1 MIAKFIREIFIFLFV
16 SGISRLLPFLLTPI
30 FTHYLVPE
38 EMGRLELIL
47 SLYNIFMVFGM
58 CQLDTALQRYFYQ
71 SKSIP
76 KSTFISVLRFSFG
89 TLIIY
94 LISIPVMTSLLS
106 LGSSAYIELGLSG
119 FCVLFANLY
128 IVNSLTIRYARTIK
142 YVIFINIVQTSL
154 FAGLACYTVIKLNSG
169 IKGYFFAL
177 LISYIVSV
185 VTSIVILKNEF
196 SVKNTQADFKKLIE
210 FSLPQLPGRIASVMA
225 QYGNRFILYAIF
237 TQSTIG
243 LFALA
248 NKISA
253 LMLVGVSAFCMV
265 WYPLLYNEN
274 NNAAIESTRKIFRLV
289 LILLP
294 VVDVVLFIITW
305 LVFRFFIPQSY
316 AESEHPTYIMII
328 AMSLLVIKEM
338 VDAGIK
344 LSEKTKY
351 ISYIYICNT
360 VILFLLIIFGGSIWG
375 LTGVALA
382 IFFSNILL
390 TYTTWL
396 VSERLSPMGFD
407 IKYCHYYIL
416 FCFVTIMS
424 TFWWVK

>member
-1 MIAKFIREIFIFLFV
+1 MITKFIREIVVFIFV

-58 CQLDTALQRYFYQ
+58 CQLDTALQRYYYQ
-71 SKSIP
+71 STSIP
-76 KSTFISVLRFSFG
+76 KTVFFSVLRFS
-89 TLIIY
+89 LLALAIY
-94 LISIPVMTSLLS
+94 LILIPLAIPLLS
-106 LGSSAYIELGLSG
+106 LGSKAYIELSLSG

-128 IVNSLTIRYARTIK
+128 IVNSLTIRYARAIK
-142 YVIFINIVQTSL
+142 YVILINILQTST
-154 FAGLACYTVIKLNSG
+154 FAGMACYAVIELKSG

-177 LISYIVSV
+177 LISYILSV
-185 VTSIVILKNEF
+185 TISLAILKKEF
-196 SVKNTQADFKKLIE
+196 LIKKSHDDFKKIME
-210 FSLPQLPGRIASVMA
+210 FSLPQLPGRIASVLA

-253 LMLVGVSAFCMV
+253 LMMVGVSAFCMV

-274 NNAAIESTRKIFRLV
+274 NKSAMESTRK
-289 LILLP
+289 
-294 VVDVVLFIITW
+294 
-305 LVFRFFIPQSY
+305 VFRFVLISLPFIVAILFAMTWFIFHCFIPESY
-316 AESEHPTYIMII
+316 SESEQATYIMIV

-351 ISYIYICNT
+351 ISYIYIANT
-360 VILFLLIIFGGSIWG
+360 LVLFLLIIFCGTIWG

-382 IFFSNILL
+382 IFFSNMLL
-390 TYTTWL
+390 TYTTWF

-407 IKYCHYYIL
+407 MHYCHFYIL
-416 FCFVTIMS
+416 FCFAAVMS
-424 TFWWVK
+424 TYWWVN

>member
-142 YVIFINIVQTSL
+142 YVIFINILQTSL

>member
-142 YVIFINIVQTSL
+142 YVIFINILQTSL

-177 LISYIVSV
+177 LVSYIVSV

-396 VSERLSPMGFD
+396 V
-407 IKYCHYYIL
+407 
-416 FCFVTIMS
+416 
-424 TFWWVK
+424 

>member
-1 MIAKFIREIFIFLFV
+1 
-16 SGISRLLPFLLTPI
+16 
-30 FTHYLVPE
+30 
-38 EMGRLELIL
+38 
-47 SLYNIFMVFGM
+47 
-58 CQLDTALQRYFYQ
+58 
-71 SKSIP
+71 
-76 KSTFISVLRFSFG
+76 
-89 TLIIY
+89 
-94 LISIPVMTSLLS
+94 
-106 LGSSAYIELGLSG
+106 
-119 FCVLFANLY
+119 
-128 IVNSLTIRYARTIK
+128 
-142 YVIFINIVQTSL
+142 VIFINILQTSL

-177 LISYIVSV
+177 LVSYIVSV

>member
-142 YVIFINIVQTSL
+142 YVIFINILQTSL

-177 LISYIVSV
+177 LVSYIVSV

>member
-1 MIAKFIREIFIFLFV
+1 
-16 SGISRLLPFLLTPI
+16 
-30 FTHYLVPE
+30 
-38 EMGRLELIL
+38 
-47 SLYNIFMVFGM
+47 
-58 CQLDTALQRYFYQ
+58 
-71 SKSIP
+71 
-76 KSTFISVLRFSFG
+76 
-89 TLIIY
+89 
-94 LISIPVMTSLLS
+94 
-106 LGSSAYIELGLSG
+106 
-119 FCVLFANLY
+119 
-128 IVNSLTIRYARTIK
+128 
-142 YVIFINIVQTSL
+142 
-154 FAGLACYTVIKLNSG
+154 
-169 IKGYFFAL
+169 
-177 LISYIVSV
+177 
-185 VTSIVILKNEF
+185 ILKNEF

-416 FCFVTIMS
+416 FCFVTI
-424 TFWWVK
+424 

>member
-142 YVIFINIVQTSL
+142 YVIFINILQTSL

-177 LISYIVSV
+177 LVSYIVSV

-274 NNAAIESTRKIFRLV
+274 NNAATESTRKIFRLV

>member
-142 YVIFINIVQTSL
+142 YVIFINILQTSL

-344 LSEKTKY
+344 L
-351 ISYIYICNT
+351 
-360 VILFLLIIFGGSIWG
+360 
-375 LTGVALA
+375 
-382 IFFSNILL
+382 
-390 TYTTWL
+390 
-396 VSERLSPMGFD
+396 
-407 IKYCHYYIL
+407 
-416 FCFVTIMS
+416 
-424 TFWWVK
+424 

>member
-1 MIAKFIREIFIFLFV
+1 MLFDQLQITTLEKMIAKFIREIIVFIFV

-30 FTHYLVPE
+30 FTHYLVPQ

-58 CQLDTALQRYFYQ
+58 CQLDTALQRYYYQ

-76 KSTFISVLRFSFG
+76 KTVFFSVLRFSVG
-89 TLIIY
+89 ALVIY
-94 LISIPVMTSLLS
+94 LISMPLMIPLLS
-106 LGSSAYIELGLSG
+106 LGSTAYIELTLSG
-119 FCVLFANLY
+119 FSVLFANLY

-142 YVIFINIVQTSL
+142 YVIFINILQTST
-154 FAGLACYTVIKLNSG
+154 FAGLACYAVIGLKSG
-169 IKGYFFAL
+169 IKGYFCAL
-177 LISYIVSV
+177 LISYVVSV
-185 VTSIVILKNEF
+185 IISLAILKKEF
-196 SVKNTQADFKKLIE
+196 LVKKSHDDFKKIMA
-210 FSLPQLPGRIASVMA
+210 FSLPQLPGRIASVIA

-253 LMLVGVSAFCMV
+253 LMMVGVSAFCMV

-274 NNAAIESTRKIFRLV
+274 NKSAIESTRKVFRLV
-289 LILLP
+289 IISLPFIVAILFFMTW
-294 VVDVVLFIITW
+294 FI
-305 LVFRFFIPQSY
+305 FHFFIPESY
-316 AESEHPTYIMII
+316 SESEHATYIMII

-351 ISYIYICNT
+351 ISYVYISNT
-360 VILFLLIIFGGSIWG
+360 FVLFLL
-375 LTGVALA
+375 
-382 IFFSNILL
+382 
-390 TYTTWL
+390 
-396 VSERLSPMGFD
+396 
-407 IKYCHYYIL
+407 
-416 FCFVTIMS
+416 
-424 TFWWVK
+424 

>member
-1 MIAKFIREIFIFLFV
+1 MLFDKLQITTLKMITKFIREIVVFIFV

-58 CQLDTALQRYFYQ
+58 CQLDTALQRYYYQ
-71 SKSIP
+71 STSIP
-76 KSTFISVLRFSFG
+76 KTVFFSVLRFS
-89 TLIIY
+89 LLALAIY
-94 LISIPVMTSLLS
+94 LILIPLAIPLLS
-106 LGSSAYIELGLSG
+106 LGSKAYIELSLSG

-128 IVNSLTIRYARTIK
+128 IVNSLTIRYARAIK
-142 YVIFINIVQTSL
+142 YVILINILQTST
-154 FAGLACYTVIKLNSG
+154 FAGMACYAVIELKSG

-177 LISYIVSV
+177 LISYILSV
-185 VTSIVILKNEF
+185 TISLAILKKEF
-196 SVKNTQADFKKLIE
+196 LIKKSHDDFKKIME
-210 FSLPQLPGRIASVMA
+210 FSLPQLPGRIASVLA

-253 LMLVGVSAFCMV
+253 LMMVGVSAFCMV

-274 NNAAIESTRKIFRLV
+274 NKSAMESTRK
-289 LILLP
+289 
-294 VVDVVLFIITW
+294 
-305 LVFRFFIPQSY
+305 VFRFVLISLPFIVAILFAMTWFIFHCFIPESY
-316 AESEHPTYIMII
+316 SESEQATYIMIV

-344 LSEKTKY
+344 L
-351 ISYIYICNT
+351 
-360 VILFLLIIFGGSIWG
+360 
-375 LTGVALA
+375 
-382 IFFSNILL
+382 
-390 TYTTWL
+390 
-396 VSERLSPMGFD
+396 
-407 IKYCHYYIL
+407 
-416 FCFVTIMS
+416 
-424 TFWWVK
+424 